1 MKPQIV
7 ENYVKTGLVR
17 FEYRD
22 FAFLGDES
30 RAAAE
35 ASACA
40 LDQDK
45 FWEFHDILFYNQ
57 VGENNGAFDRGRLDR
72 MAERVGLNMDQF
84 STCMD
89 DGTHEDAVEEAYQAG
104 IAAGVQATP
113 SFVVNGEMLSNVNN
127 YQAIAAAIDEALAGS

>member
-1 MKPQIV
+1 VEPQIV

-35 ASACA
+35 ASSCA
-40 LDQDK
+40 LEQDR
-45 FWEFHDILFYNQ
+45 FWEYHDILFANQ

-72 MAERVGLNMDQF
+72 MAEQIGLDMSAF

-89 DGTHEDAVEEAYQAG
+89 ENAFEDAVEASYQAG
-104 IAAGVQATP
+104 LAAGVQATP
-113 SFVVNGEMLSNVNN
+113 SFTINGELLSGVTS
-127 YQAIAAAIDEALAGS
+127 YQAIATALDEALAGT

>member
-1 MKPQIV
+1 MEPQIV
-7 ENYVKTGLVR
+7 ENYVKTGQVR

-35 ASACA
+35 SSSCA

-45 FWEFHDILFYNQ
+45 FWEFHDILFANQ

-89 DGTHEDAVEEAYQAG
+89 DGAFEDGVEQSYQAG

-113 SFVVNGEMLSNVNN
+113 SFTINGELLDGVNN
-127 YQAIAAAIDEALAGS
+127 YQSIAAAIDEALAGS